1 MRTTHERE
9 RSEFRRS
16 RCESAQKNAAN
27 RKGGVVSLFSW
38 TFRRREPKAR
48 AKPLFFLFFLWRI
61 WELLEDIFSTLL
73 LSQEDKIFMRR
84 FLRSPHLGSSST
96 GVYLYYS
103 THIYQQK
110 ENEREHTNTHAR
122 MHVPSRR
129 ASFDT
134 TTTTTRRRRRSYRP
148 LSLADKR
155 KQDTSQSEVP
165 VRPPNASKY
174 SPD

>member
-1 MRTTHERE
+1 
-9 RSEFRRS
+9 
-16 RCESAQKNAAN
+16 
-27 RKGGVVSLFSW
+27 
-38 TFRRREPKAR
+38 
-48 AKPLFFLFFLWRI
+48 
-61 WELLEDIFSTLL
+61 
-73 LSQEDKIFMRR
+73 MRR
-84 FLRSPHLGSSST
+84 FLRSPHLCSST

-122 MHVPSRR
+122 MNVPSRR

-174 SPD
+174 SPDWHGIVVKVMPSLPVKMDDLTRRDQVSFGGEEESSAVALLSENLASSEQSSESVSSNAD